1 MTRNE
6 AINYLGSSGMT
17 DEQIK
22 TVSAAFHGT
31 NQTQYDE
38 LWNERDK
45 YRKIV
50 EILKS
55 TGYKFGR
62 MTPEEIYKDMEEV
75 TLGEIAAELYE
86 FTDLLCDIW
95 EVITNEET

>member
-1 MTRNE
+1 M
-6 AINYLGSSGMT
+6 S

-22 TVSAAFHGT
+22 TVRAAFNVT
-31 NQTQYDE
+31 NQSQYDE
-38 LWNERDK
+38 LWSERDK
-45 YRKIV
+45 YSKIV

-86 FTDLLCDIW
+86 FTGLLCDIW
-95 EVITNEET
+95 EVINHDA